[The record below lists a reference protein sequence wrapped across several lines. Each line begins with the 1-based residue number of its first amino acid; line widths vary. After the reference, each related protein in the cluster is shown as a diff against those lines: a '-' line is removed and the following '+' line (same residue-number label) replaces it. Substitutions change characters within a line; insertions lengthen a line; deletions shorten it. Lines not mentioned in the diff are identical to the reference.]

1 MTATAAK
8 RVQLTRRRYFIAAE
22 MVNTIPGS
30 AGDLVNAFERIAIGD
45 QGEATTVVTLD
56 ITVRERLSWMP
67 AVYATPHMIYLM
79 ELAASNAIEGRLP
92 DGWVTVGVEVKVRHL
107 AATPVGRT
115 VVAKAKV
122 SALARRLITF
132 EVEAHDGVHR
142 IGKGTHSR
150 SPVELKRFE

>member
-1 MTATAAK
+1 M
-8 RVQLTRRRYFIAAE
+8 
-22 MVNTIPGS
+22 
-30 AGDLVNAFERIAIGD
+30 NAFERIAIGD
-45 QGEATTVVTLD
+45 QGEATTIVTLD

-115 VVAKAKV
+115 VLAKAKV
-122 SALARRLITF
+122 AALAPRLITF
-132 EVEAHDGVHR
+132 EVEAHDGVHL

-150 SPVELKRFE
+150 SPVELKRFEAALADARKN

>member
-1 MTATAAK
+1 M
-8 RVQLTRRRYFIAAE
+8 
-22 MVNTIPGS
+22 NP
-30 AGDLVNAFERIAIGD
+30 FERIAIGD
-45 QGEATTVVTLD
+45 EGDATTVVTLD

-92 DGWVTVGVEVKVRHL
+92 EGWVTVGVEVKVRHL

-122 SALARRLITF
+122 AALAPRLITF
-132 EVEAHDGVHR
+132 EVEAHDGVHL
-142 IGKGTHSR
+142 IGRGTHSR
-150 SPVELKRFE
+150 SAVELKRFEAALAAPREG